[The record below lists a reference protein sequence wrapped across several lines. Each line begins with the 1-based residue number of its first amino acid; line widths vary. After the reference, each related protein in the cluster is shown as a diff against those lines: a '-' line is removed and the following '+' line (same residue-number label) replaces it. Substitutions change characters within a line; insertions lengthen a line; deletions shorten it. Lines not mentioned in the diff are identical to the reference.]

1 MMPDLNILHADSHT
15 LTRMGLQSV
24 LQHGGCPLK
33 VTGVDHNSKLND
45 SIKKLKPRI
54 LIIDYNNTGHFS
66 IEDIHFVKKQYPETK
81 ILVITDDQDRARI
94 LKVVEAGIH
103 GFLSHNSDNDEI
115 IKAVMMLFQGEE
127 YYSHDVLNII
137 HNKSV
142 SSQVVKCIY
151 AVLTE
156 REIEISRLI
165 ATGMTSKEIAT
176 KLFISLHTV
185 QSHRKNIMKK
195 LGVSTA
201 SELTLYA
208 VNVGLV

>member
-1 MMPDLNILHADSHT
+1 MMPVFNILHADSHT
-15 LTRMGLQSV
+15 LSRIGLQSV
-24 LQHGGCPLK
+24 LMHGGCPLK
-33 VTGVDHNSKLND
+33 VIGVEHNSKLND
-45 SIKKLKPRI
+45 GIKTHSPRI
-54 LIIDYNNTGHFS
+54 LIIDYNSQGYFS
-66 IEDIHFVKKQYPETK
+66 IEDIHFVKKQYPDTK
-81 ILVITDDQDRARI
+81 ILVYTADQDRSRI

-103 GFLSHNSDNDEI
+103 GFLSHNADNDEI
-115 IKAVMMLFQGEE
+115 IKAVMMLVQGEE
-127 YYSHDVLNII
+127 YYSNDVLSII

-142 SSQVVKCIY
+142 SSQVVKCVY

-165 ATGMTSKEIAT
+165 ATGMTSKEIAA

-201 SELTLYA
+201 SELTLHA